1 MMAFRGGHH
10 DKMTKRMAGCGSKS
24 AQRRARK
31 KACNKGTKVPYARR
45 RAEGGAR

>member
-1 MMAFRGGHH
+1 MAMRNGHH

-31 KACNKGTKVPYARR
+31 HACNHGSRIAYAERKRKAGT
-45 RAEGGAR
+45 